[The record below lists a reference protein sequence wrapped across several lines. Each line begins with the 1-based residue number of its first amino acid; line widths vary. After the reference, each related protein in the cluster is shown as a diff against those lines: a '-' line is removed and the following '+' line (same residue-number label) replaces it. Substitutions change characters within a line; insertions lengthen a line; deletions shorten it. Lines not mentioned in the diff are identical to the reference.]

1 MPIRYKTHAHIC
13 LNVCYEKVSARLG
26 RKSLLLKRTRVL
38 VKRFQHCLE
47 VLRFEEKKQQP
58 ESYYAEA

>member
-1 MPIRYKTHAHIC
+1 I
-13 LNVCYEKVSARLG
+13 
-26 RKSLLLKRTRVL
+26 
-38 VKRFQHCLE
+38 QHCLE

>member
-1 MPIRYKTHAHIC
+1 
-13 LNVCYEKVSARLG
+13 
-26 RKSLLLKRTRVL
+26 LKPMLVL
-38 VKRFQHCLE
+38 VRQFQHCLE

>member
-1 MPIRYKTHAHIC
+1 
-13 LNVCYEKVSARLG
+13 
-26 RKSLLLKRTRVL
+26 
-38 VKRFQHCLE
+38 QHCLE